1 MYKLTRADLVFII
14 GTSLVVHPFAAL
26 PNYTHPHIPRILF
39 NFEPVE
45 DLDRP
50 NDVWIE
56 GDCDESI
63 WKLCQK
69 LGWETELQELHEKIG
84 GVERKWH
91 KDATA
96 EEEGPG
102 GEEEERV
109 AAEDT
114 VEQLARELAEE
125 LRLDQEEDV
134 ELKKEED
141 REVEEKKVEGDKIM
155 RYDEGEGK
163 KVTVEDVPES
173 ETQETGTSENDS
185 KQKL

>member
-1 MYKLTRADLVFII
+1 MLKRADLVCII

-26 PNYTHPHIPRILF
+26 PNYTHPHVPRVLV

-50 NDVWIE
+50 NDAWIE

-63 WKLCQK
+63 WRLCQK
-69 LGWETELQELHEKIG
+69 LGWDTELQELHEKIG
-84 GVERKWH
+84 GVERKWY
-91 KDATA
+91 KDAAT
-96 EEEGPG
+96 EEEGEG

-109 AAEDT
+109 TAENT
-114 VEQLARELAEE
+114 VEELTRQLAEE

-134 ELKKEED
+134 ELRKEEE
-141 REVEEKKVEGDKIM
+141 REMEENKKVEGDKIL
-155 RYDEGEGK
+155 RYEEDDEK
-163 KVTVEDVPES
+163 KVTLEDVPES
-173 ETQETGTSENDS
+173 ETQEPGSSQNDS